1 MEIEKKLSGLLFSA
15 LGSFSIER
23 IVLKKKS
30 KKIFEKGKIH
40 KRKNRLE
47 YKSNSKT
54 LILYASETIKGNKRR
69 ELERIV
75 KHFFTFFETAEEIEG
90 KLESFKTLLN
100 LSGYIIS
107 DLDIKE
113 VIKRLL
119 LAGLEIT
126 GVKHVSIL
134 LIENDRSGFAY
145 EMYRSDKK
153 LKTYRS
159 TARMKKGISGR
170 VLKTGKP
177 VLVRDILK
185 LKDVNPTA
193 VKKGRRSLIA
203 VPLLHTNRIIGIF
216 YVDSDVPDAFD
227 QEVLE
232 RVQFIANHAAI
243 ALGNAKL
250 FNEIKKLADRQT
262 LLYNLS
268 LSLISS
274 IELKKMLK
282 NLLLQLK
289 KSLGIEYGAIVQY
302 DKEKS
307 INIPIAWIG
316 YKGLK
321 NLVFQI
327 KTPPDSLVAYA
338 IAHKKMIYAEDVT
351 KNKFYYNMIDDIQSE
366 VAIPLILGEE
376 TVGAMVLSRT
386 VKNGFDQEDLEL
398 LLTISSSVAMAIKN
412 AELYEK
418 TRIYAITDPL
428 TGVAN
433 RRRIEE
439 IIDREISR
447 SIRYSRM
454 FSLLFIDLDN
464 FKVFNDTYGHTV
476 GDDALKEFAN
486 ILRAAVRKIDSVG
499 RYGGDEFIVVL
510 VETDISK
517 ALSTGNRVRK
527 LVQEKMK
534 EYGIT
539 LSIGVSTYPLH
550 GTKKS
555 QLIQAADNACY
566 RAKKLGGNRVA
577 HP

>member
-1 MEIEKKLSGLLFSA
+1 MEIIKNLSGFLFSA
-15 LGSFSIER
+15 LEPFSVGR

-30 KKIFEKGKIH
+30 KKVFEKGEIP

-47 YKSNSKT
+47 YKSKYWT
-54 LILYASETIKGNKRR
+54 LIVYTIETVKGNKRK
-69 ELERIV
+69 ELERII
-75 KHFFTFFETAEEIEG
+75 KDFFTLLEIAEVIED

-100 LSGYIIS
+100 LSGNIIS
-107 DLDIKE
+107 DLNIKE

-119 LAGLEIT
+119 LAGLKIT

-134 LIENDRSGFAY
+134 LVENDRSGFAY

-153 LKTYRS
+153 LRTYHS

-216 YVDSDVPDAFD
+216 YVDSDLPDAFD
-227 QEVLE
+227 QGTLE

-250 FNEIKKLADRQT
+250 FNEIKKLAERQA
-262 LLYNLS
+262 LLCNLS

-302 DKEKS
+302 NKEKS
-307 INIPIAWIG
+307 MHIPIAWIG
-316 YKGLK
+316 YKGLR
-321 NLVFQI
+321 NMILPVT
-327 KTPPDSLVAYA
+327 TPPDSLVAYA

-351 KNKFYYNMIDDIQSE
+351 KNKFYYKMIDEIQSE
-366 VAIPLILGEE
+366 VVIPLILGEE
-376 TVGAMVLSRT
+376 IVGAMVLSRT

-418 TRIYAITDPL
+418 TRICAITDPL
-428 TGVAN
+428 TGIAN
-433 RRRIEE
+433 RRRLEE

-476 GDDALKEFAN
+476 GDEVLKEFAV
-486 ILRAAVRKIDSVG
+486 ILKSAVRKIDFAG
-499 RYGGDEFIVVL
+499 RYGGDEFIVIL

-534 EYGIT
+534 KYGIT
-539 LSIGVSTYPLH
+539 ISIGVSTYPLH
-550 GTKKS
+550 GAKKS

-566 RAKKLGGNRVA
+566 RAKKLGGNRVV

>member
-1 MEIEKKLSGLLFSA
+1 MEIIKKLSGFLFSA
-15 LGSFSIER
+15 LEPFNVGR

-30 KKIFEKGKIH
+30 KKVFEKGEIP

-47 YKSNSKT
+47 YKSKYWT
-54 LILYASETIKGNKRR
+54 LIVYTIETVKGNKRK
-69 ELERIV
+69 ELERII
-75 KHFFTFFETAEEIEG
+75 KDFFTLLEIAEVIED

-100 LSGYIIS
+100 LSGNIIS

-134 LIENDRSGFAY
+134 LVENDRSGFAY

-153 LKTYRS
+153 LRTYHS

-216 YVDSDVPDAFD
+216 YVDSDLPDAFD
-227 QEVLE
+227 QETLE

-250 FNEIKKLADRQT
+250 FNEIKKLAERQA

-302 DKEKS
+302 NKEKS
-307 INIPIAWIG
+307 MDIPIAWIG
-316 YKGLK
+316 YKGLR
-321 NLVFQI
+321 NMVLPVT
-327 KTPPDSLVAYA
+327 TPPDSLVAYA
-338 IAHKKMIYAEDVT
+338 IAYKKMIYAEDVT
-351 KNKFYYNMIDDIQSE
+351 KNKFYYKMIDEIQSE

-376 TVGAMVLSRT
+376 IVGAMVLSRT

-428 TGVAN
+428 TGIAN
-433 RRRIEE
+433 RRRLEE
-439 IIDREISR
+439 IIDREINR

-464 FKVFNDTYGHTV
+464 FKAFNDTYGHTV
-476 GDDALKEFAN
+476 GDEVLKEFAG
-486 ILRAAVRKIDSVG
+486 LLKSAVRKIDFAG
-499 RYGGDEFIVVL
+499 RYGGDEFIVIL

-527 LVQEKMK
+527 LVQDKMK

-539 LSIGVSTYPLH
+539 ISIGVSTYPLH
-550 GTKKS
+550 GAKKS

-566 RAKKLGGNRVA
+566 RAKKLGGNRVV